1 MYITD
6 LLNMRCLLPFQTC
19 WRPTVGSS
27 LISLLQ
33 RKAEAEQPV
42 VVLRALREDAQLE
55 GYYEKIGFTSR
66 PQAFE
71 DAGLME
77 SYEAGDMLLPERGAP
92 VR

>member
-1 MYITD
+1 MIADAVLVVTTGSE
-6 LLNMRCLLPFQTC
+6 LLR
-19 WRPTVGSS
+19 
-27 LISLLQ
+27 
-33 RKAEAEQPV
+33 
-42 VVLRALREDAQLE
+42 LRALREDAQLE